1 MLGLSAERI
10 KILARRRPSVS
21 VYPLPAKGE
30 VMSTAKHEKQMNG
43 VTDWERA
50 EVERANNS
58 GLPAVV
64 FVHGLWLLPSS
75 WDGWR
80 KVFEDN
86 GYITVA
92 PGWPD
97 DPRTREEAYA
107 NPGVFAGKSVQ
118 DVTDHYLAVIS
129 ELVKKPAVIGHS
141 FGGLI
146 VQKIADE
153 GAAAATVAIDNAPI
167 KGVLPLPLSALKSG
181 SPVLRNPA
189 NRHKAIALT
198 FEQFQ
203 YGWANNLD
211 EAEARQLY
219 DTYHVPA
226 SGEPLFEAGFANFML
241 GGDTSVD
248 VKNPNRGP
256 LLIISGTNDT
266 TAPRAFTHG
275 SYKKQLKNPEVT
287 EYVEIEGRGHSLI
300 LDHGWPD
307 VANPALTFIKRFL

>member
-1 MLGLSAERI
+1 MT
-10 KILARRRPSVS
+10 
-21 VYPLPAKGE
+21 
-30 VMSTAKHEKQMNG
+30 TAKHEKQTNG

-50 EVERANNS
+50 EVGRANNS
-58 GLPAVV
+58 GLSPVV

-80 KVFEDN
+80 KLFEDN
-86 GYITVA
+86 GYITLA

-97 DPRTREEAYA
+97 DPRTREQAYA

-129 ELVKKPAVIGHS
+129 GLTQKPAVIGHS

-181 SPVLRNPA
+181 APVLRNPA

-211 EAEARQLY
+211 EAEARKLY

-275 SYKKQLKNPEVT
+275 SYKKQLKNPETT

-307 VANPALTFIKRFL
+307 VADPALTFIKRFL